1 MSQYYYIIND
11 RPDKRMKYIKPVIKQ
26 SFPCKMVSTA
36 KPAEEIIEVKEE
48 AVVVVEPV
56 TEVVVETAPET
67 VAVEVTEETP
77 KKKRRSRKKTEEVEV
92 VSEEVSEETP
102 VAEVE
107 SAE

>member
-48 AVVVVEPV
+48 AVVVEPV

>member
-36 KPAEEIIEVKEE
+36 KPAEETIEVKEE
-48 AVVVVEPV
+48 AVVVEPV

>member
-11 RPDKRMKYIKPVIKQ
+11 RPNKRMKYIKPVIKQ
-26 SFPCKMVSTA
+26 SFPCKMVSIA
-36 KPAEEIIEVKEE
+36 KPAEEIVEVKEE
-48 AVVVVEPV
+48 AVVEPAA
-56 TEVVVETAPET
+56 EVVIETAPET
-67 VAVEVTEETP
+67 VAIEVTEETP